1 MTGFEVY
8 RYYLGLK
15 THFTTKDYDVIASN
29 GKVRCSSTSY
39 DKRRDRSMFES
50 LAAKYIEPRE
60 VIKYLIANFAYGHNN
75 VLYDREV
82 GQEMLSNWIK
92 VKESLSRVFHDDL
105 QIIMR
110 QQSQIDGNVIILKL
124 FKANRI
130 NIETVSLICQYMPDI
145 IGEWDALPESK
156 LVYGDDLLR
165 IRKVASFVKATK
177 MCDNVWIEFKEE
189 YRSLR

>member
-1 MTGFEVY
+1 
-8 RYYLGLK
+8 
-15 THFTTKDYDVIASN
+15 
-29 GKVRCSSTSY
+29 
-39 DKRRDRSMFES
+39 MFES